1 MIRMINGNH
10 KLVSIYLSNLKM
22 PKKSLNSSLFST
34 TNSSGLGASGAY
46 CEVIIP
52 LALPTTYT
60 WSIPDHLLA
69 GAKIGV
75 RVEVL
80 LRNKKYAG
88 IIKSISLQKPAAFL
102 PIDIL
107 NVLDEEPLVHE
118 NQLKLWQWMSQY
130 YMCSEGEVMQAAIP
144 SNLKLSSESILIWN
158 EESGY
163 DLNDGTPFTDDEF
176 IVAQALEVKK
186 ELRLS
191 EVQQLL
197 DSSHVYPVIK
207 KLIDKQICYVWEE
220 LKDKYKTKTETYIHL
235 YPTYNN
241 DDALRELLNNFGKA
255 PKQMELLLAYLHLIK
270 TEGEVTQSVLLKKS
284 NATASQLKGLIEKGI
299 LVVEKRATDRIKP
312 LPKDVTINF
321 DLSVVQEAAY
331 QAVVTSFTNKNV
343 CLLHGVTASGKT
355 QIYVKLIEQYMQQDK
370 QVLYMLPEIALTS
383 QIIRRLQVHFGG
395 NIAIYHSKF
404 NPNERVE
411 IWNKVKNGQTKVVL
425 GARSSLFLPFQNL
438 GLIVVDE
445 EHDTSYKQQDPAPR
459 YHARDAA
466 VYYASLF
473 NAKVLLGSATPS
485 IESYYNCLQ
494 NKYGLVTLTE
504 RFGNVDLPIINL
516 VDLKKIATK
525 DKSKIALSPQMLS
538 AIELSLS
545 QQKQIILFQNRRGY
559 SPYMICNN
567 CGWIP
572 QCQHCDVTL
581 TYHKAKN
588 KLSCHYCG
596 TTYPV
601 LHTCAACGNHN
612 FIQKNFGTEKLEE
625 LVAEAFPN
633 AKVARMDYD
642 TVKGKN
648 DHDNLIKL
656 FEQQRID
663 ILVGTQMVVK
673 GLDFEHVNLVGII
686 DGDGILNF
694 TDFRVNERAFQ
705 LMEQVSG
712 RAGRKDG
719 KGTVLIQV
727 SNVQHPVLGFVQS
740 HNYQALYQFEVEAR
754 KAYQYPPFYRII
766 QLTFKHKDNYVAE
779 ETATLMLKGLEVN
792 FKPFLNG
799 PAQPPVDRIR
809 NQYLWEVLI
818 KLPKNAQQ
826 INQCKREIQQQIAI
840 IKSEKRFASV
850 SIVIDVD
857 TV

>member
-1 MIRMINGNH
+1 MPDH
-10 KLVSIYLSNLKM
+10 KNIAPLF
-22 PKKSLNSSLFST
+22 NSP
-34 TNSSGLGASGAY
+34 SGVGGVRLY

-60 WSIPDHLLA
+60 WAVPEHLQPA
-69 GAKIGV
+69 AKMGI
-75 RVEVL
+75 RVEVQ

-88 IIKSISLQKPAAFL
+88 IIKSLSTQKPAAFEPKEL
-102 PIDIL
+102 L
-107 NVLDEEPLVHE
+107 NILDEEPLVHE
-118 NQLKLWQWMSQY
+118 NQLKLWYWMSQY

-158 EESGY
+158 EESAF
-163 DLNDGTPFTDDEF
+163 DLNNGSEFTDEEF

-207 KLIDKQICYVWEE
+207 KLIDKQVCYVWEE
-220 LKDKYKTKTETYIHL
+220 LKDKYKVKTETYIHL
-235 YPTYNN
+235 HPAYSSEEKLS
-241 DDALRELLNNFGKA
+241 DLLNNFGKA
-255 PKQMELLLAYLHLIK
+255 PKQMELLLSYLHLVK
-270 TEGEVTQSVLLKKS
+270 TEGIVTQSSLIKKS
-284 NATASQLKGLIEKGI
+284 NASAAQLKGLTDKGI
-299 LVVEKRATDRIKP
+299 LQAEKRAVDRIRT
-312 LPKDVTINF
+312 LPTDVTINF
-321 DLSVVQEAAY
+321 ELSPAQQVAHN
-331 QAVVTSFTNKNV
+331 AVIASFKDKNV

-355 QIYVKLIEQYMQQDK
+355 QVYVKLIEQYMQLGK
-370 QVLYMLPEIALTS
+370 QVLYMLPEIALTA

-411 IWNKVKNGQTKVVL
+411 IWNKVKSGQTKVVL

-445 EHDTSYKQQDPAPR
+445 EHDASYKQQDPAPR

-473 NAKVLLGSATPS
+473 NAKVLLGSATPA

-494 NKYGLVTLTE
+494 HKYGLVTLSE
-504 RFGNVDLPIINL
+504 RFGNVDLPVIEL
-516 VDLKKIATK
+516 VDLKKIVTK
-525 DKSKIALSPQMLS
+525 DKSKVALSQQMIA

-545 QQKQIILFQNRRGY
+545 KQKQVILFQNRRGY
-559 SPYMICNN
+559 SPYMICNS

-596 TTYPV
+596 TAYPV
-601 LHTCAACGNHN
+601 LHTCAACGSHN
-612 FIQKNFGTEKLEE
+612 FNQKNFGTEKLEE
-625 LVAEAFPN
+625 LVAEQFTN

-656 FEQQRID
+656 FEQKRID

-673 GLDFEHVNLVGII
+673 GLDFEHVDLVGIV

-719 KGTVLIQV
+719 KGNVLIQV
-727 SNVQHPVLGFVQS
+727 SNVQHPVLNFVKS
-740 HNYQALYQFEVEAR
+740 HNYQQLYQFEIESR
-754 KAYQYPPFYRII
+754 KDYQYPPFYRII
-766 QLTFKHKDNYVAE
+766 AITFKHKDSYVAE
-779 ETATLMLKGLEVN
+779 EAANIMIQGLQVN
-792 FKPFLNG
+792 FKSYLNG
-799 PAQPPVDRIR
+799 PAQPPVDRVR
-809 NQYLWEVLI
+809 NQYLWEILI
-818 KLPKNAQQ
+818 KLPKDAGL
-826 INQCKREIQQQIAI
+826 INQCKREIQQQSAI
-840 IKSEKRFASV
+840 LQNDKRYRST

-857 TV
+857 PV